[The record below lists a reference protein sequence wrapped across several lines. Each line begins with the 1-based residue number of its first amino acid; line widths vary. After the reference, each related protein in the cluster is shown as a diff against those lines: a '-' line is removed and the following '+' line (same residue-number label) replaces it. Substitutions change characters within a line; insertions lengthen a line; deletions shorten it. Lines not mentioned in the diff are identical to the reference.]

1 MTRRRTR
8 SPDLFEEIGPDP
20 IDAACGPRPTVP
32 PEPAPRPQRP
42 GAGADFKRKAGFY
55 LPEELL
61 ERFNMKFYQLKL
73 AGAAVD
79 NKSAL
84 LEAAGFRV
92 RAVVATHPNPKLT
105 APDDLDL
112 VRALDAREARCG

>member
-32 PEPAPRPQRP
+32 PAPAPRPQRP

-84 LEAAGFRV
+84 LEAALNY
-92 RAVVATHPNPKLT
+92 ALE
-105 APDDLDL
+105 DLDRGAESRVL
-112 VRALDAREARCG
+112 KRMKPGLRRR